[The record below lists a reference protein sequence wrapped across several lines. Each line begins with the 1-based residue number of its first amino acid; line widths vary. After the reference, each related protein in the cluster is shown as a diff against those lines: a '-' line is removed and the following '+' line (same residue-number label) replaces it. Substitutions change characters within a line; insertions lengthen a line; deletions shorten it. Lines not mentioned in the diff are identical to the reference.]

1 MLKIFLSFFQY
12 YAKLIEKYNLFH
24 RACTITSSAWSW
36 RTLGCWVCVQVL
48 TGCASLTCWM
58 SVCYTDRTIRSCATS
73 LSCPLPS
80 TTYMP
85 RSLSHASVI
94 HTVTTRWENAIDRET
109 TCCLS
114 ALILNTLMS
123 CRSLSTF
130 HQMKALCPS
139 YTLDIKPQNTAL
151 MCLHCLHLFSVW
163 TKWVLYSAWI
173 HSNWWNVTVKTY
185 AYELLYLKS

>member
-1 MLKIFLSFFQY
+1 MC
-12 YAKLIEKYNLFH
+12 A
-24 RACTITSSAWSW
+24 
-36 RTLGCWVCVQVL
+36 QVL
-48 TGCASLTCWM
+48 TGCVSLTCWM

-85 RSLSHASVI
+85 QTLSHASVI
-94 HTVTTRWENAIDRET
+94 HTVTTRWENAIDSES

-114 ALILNTLMS
+114 TLILNTLMS

-139 YTLDIKPQNTAL
+139 YILNIKPQNTAL
-151 MCLHCLHLFSVW
+151 MCLHCLHLFLV
-163 TKWVLYSAWI
+163 WI

-185 AYELLYLKS
+185 AYEFLYFNCSSIVNLCHFASFHHIPMCP